1 MTPFVSIVVISYNMS
16 REIPRTL
23 RSLSPQYQQGVRS
36 DEYEV
41 ILVDNGSKVPPTAE
55 SFADLNL
62 NLAVVNMANP
72 TWSPVAAINHGAS
85 LAKGEIICV
94 YIDGARIA
102 SPGLIR
108 NARSA
113 LLHDERAF
121 VGSRGRY
128 LGPKFQRESA
138 LEGYDQSVE
147 DRLLEECG
155 WTENGY
161 NLFAVSVFDESS
173 GPTWFDPVAE
183 SNSLFMWRSLWDELG
198 GYEERFTSAG
208 GGLVNLDMWRRACE
222 APNTTPT
229 LLLGE
234 ATFHQIHGGV
244 ATNGSL
250 KKVDEFF
257 TEYFGIYGYEF
268 EPPTMPIRYVG
279 TFRVWPPNKEILE
292 VFEPRVVKEPSAL
305 SRRLRRIVAG
315 RLSPRRARQ
324 VKAIVRRARLIVSL
338 RFSIMRDQ
346 NRAINEIRDSEFFDA
361 RWYLERHPDVA
372 EAGWDPATHYFFYG
386 PQEGRQPSEAFDAVW
401 YLTRYK
407 DVAAGGAHPLLHYI
421 RHGIGEGRRIR
432 KVSDTESGP
441 GND

>member
-1 MTPFVSIVVISYNMS
+1 MTPFVSIVVISYNMT

-23 RSLSPQYQQGVRS
+23 HSLSPAYQRGMSR
-36 DEYEV
+36 DDYEV

-55 SFADLNL
+55 SFSDLNM
-62 NLAVVNMANP
+62 NLTVVNMSNP
-72 TWSPVAAINHGAS
+72 THSPVAAINHGAS
-85 LAKGEIICV
+85 LAKGDVIGV

-102 SPGLIR
+102 SPGLVR

-147 DRLLEECG
+147 DRLLEECD
-155 WTENGY
+155 WLNDGY

-173 GPTWFDPVAE
+173 CPTWFDPVAE
-183 SNSLFMWRSLWDELG
+183 SNSIFMWRTLWDELG
-198 GYEERFTSAG
+198 GYDERFTSAG

-222 APNTTPT
+222 APRTVPT

-257 TEYFGIYGYEF
+257 TEYFGIRGREF
-268 EPPTMPIRYVG
+268 EPPTMPIRFVG
-279 TFRVWPPNKEILE
+279 TFVVPPPNSEILE
-292 VFEPRVVKEPSAL
+292 VFATAPTREPSRL
-305 SRRLRRIVAG
+305 TRRLRGVLSG

-324 VKAIVRRARLIVSL
+324 VKGLLRRARLISTL
-338 RFSIMRDQ
+338 RFAVLRDQ
-346 NRAINEIRDSEFFDA
+346 NRAIAEIRESRFFDSA
-361 RWYLERHPDVA
+361 WYVDRYPEVA
-372 EAGWDPATHYFFYG
+372 VAGWDPAAHYFFYG
-386 PQEGRQPSEAFDAVW
+386 PLEGRQPSREFDAVW
-401 YLTRYK
+401 YLKRYK

-421 RHGIGEGRRIR
+421 RHGVGEGRRIR
-432 KVSDTESGP
+432 KVEDNDTVS
-441 GND
+441 

>member
-1 MTPFVSIVVISYNMS
+1 
-16 REIPRTL
+16 
-23 RSLSPQYQQGVRS
+23 
-36 DEYEV
+36 
-41 ILVDNGSKVPPTAE
+41 
-55 SFADLNL
+55 
-62 NLAVVNMANP
+62 
-72 TWSPVAAINHGAS
+72 
-85 LAKGEIICV
+85 
-94 YIDGARIA
+94 
-102 SPGLIR
+102 
-108 NARSA
+108 
-113 LLHDERAF
+113 
-121 VGSRGRY
+121 
-128 LGPKFQRESA
+128 
-138 LEGYDQSVE
+138 
-147 DRLLEECG
+147 
-155 WTENGY
+155 
-161 NLFAVSVFDESS
+161 
-173 GPTWFDPVAE
+173 
-183 SNSLFMWRSLWDELG
+183 
-198 GYEERFTSAG
+198 
-208 GGLVNLDMWRRACE
+208 
-222 APNTTPT
+222 
-229 LLLGE
+229 LLGE

-324 VKAIVRRARLIVSL
+324 VKAILRRTRLIVSL
-338 RFSIMRDQ
+338 KFSVLRDQ
-346 NRAINEIRDSEFFDA
+346 KRAISEIRDSEFFDA

-372 EAGWDPATHYFFYG
+372 EAGWDAATHYFFYG

>member
-1 MTPFVSIVVISYNMS
+1 MKPFLSVVVVSYNMT

-23 RSLSPQYQQGVRS
+23 LSLSATYQRGMNR

-41 ILVDNGSKVPPTAE
+41 ILVDNGSRVPPAAE
-55 SFADLNL
+55 AFAHLDLDL
-62 NLAVVNMANP
+62 KVVHMDNP
-72 TWSPVAAINHGAS
+72 THSPVPAINRGAS
-85 LAKGEIICV
+85 SSKGDIICV

-102 SPGLIR
+102 SPGLLF

-113 LLHDERAF
+113 LLHGERTF

-138 LEGYDQSVE
+138 LEGYDQFVE
-147 DRLLEECG
+147 DQLLDSAG
-155 WTENGY
+155 WVDDGY
-161 NLFAVSVFDESS
+161 KLFDVSVFDESS
-173 GPTWFDPVAE
+173 CPTWFDPVAE
-183 SNSLFMWRSLWDELG
+183 SNSIFMWRSLWNELG
-198 GYEERFTSAG
+198 GFDDRFTSPG
-208 GGLVNLDMWRRACE
+208 GGLVNLDTWRRACE

-257 TEYFGIYGYEF
+257 TEYFNIRGQEF
-268 EPPTMPIRYVG
+268 EPPTMPIRFVG
-279 TFRVWPPNKEILE
+279 TFVSPPPHKEMLE
-292 VFEPRVVKEPSAL
+292 VFATPVIAEPSRFAL
-305 SRRLRRIVAG
+305 LARRLTSG

-324 VKAIVRRARLIVSL
+324 LKSLIRKTRLIVTFK
-338 RFSIMRDQ
+338 FSVLRDQ
-346 NRAINEIRDSEFFDA
+346 NQAIAELRDCEHFDA
-361 RWYLERHPDVA
+361 AWYLSMYPDVR

-386 PQEGRQPSEAFDAVW
+386 PLQGRQPSPTFDAVW
-401 YLTRYK
+401 YLKRYK

-421 RHGIGEGRRIR
+421 RHGAGEGRRIR
-432 KVSDTESGP
+432 KIDDINLGS
-441 GND
+441 

>member
-1 MTPFVSIVVISYNMS
+1 MTPFVSIVVISYNMT

-23 RSLSPQYQQGVRS
+23 RSLSPAYQAGMER
-36 DEYEV
+36 DDYEV

-55 SFADLNL
+55 SFSDLNL
-62 NLAVVNMANP
+62 NLTVVNMANP
-72 TWSPVAAINHGAS
+72 THSPVAAINHGAS
-85 LAKGEIICV
+85 LAKGDIICV

-102 SPGLIR
+102 SPGLVR

-113 LLHDERAF
+113 LLHDERTF

-147 DRLLEECG
+147 DRLLDESD
-155 WTENGY
+155 WTNDGY

-183 SNSLFMWRSLWDELG
+183 SNSLFMWRSLWNELG

-222 APNTTPT
+222 APNTIPT

-257 TEYFGIYGYEF
+257 TEYFGIHGYEF

-279 TFRVWPPNKEILE
+279 TFQVWPPNKEILE
-292 VFEPRVVKEPSAL
+292 VFVPRTVKEPSELAL
-305 SRRLRRIVAG
+305 RLRRIAAG
-315 RLSPRRARQ
+315 RLSPRRARLI
-324 VKAIVRRARLIVSL
+324 KAVVRRARLLATL
-338 RFSIMRDQ
+338 RFSILRDQ
-346 NRAINEIRDSEFFDA
+346 KQAISEIRDSEFFDA

-372 EAGWDPATHYFFYG
+372 DAGWDPAVHYFFYG
-386 PQEGRQPSEAFDAVW
+386 PHEGRQPSEAFDAVW
-401 YLTRYK
+401 YLKRYK

-432 KVSDTESGP
+432 KVDETRAGS
-441 GND
+441 